1 MSKEYIKSAKG
12 LRGVLCRASFGN
24 MFLRVTNEDNTYT
37 DYDIFH
43 YDMNITIDD
52 DDAHIYKDEDGYY
65 IDYSPETLGE

>member
-12 LRGVLCRASFGN
+12 LKGVLCVSFGDI
-24 MFLRVTNEDNTYT
+24 FLRVTNEDNTYT
-37 DYDIFH
+37 DYGIFH
-43 YDMNITIDD
+43 YDMNVTIDD

>member
-12 LRGVLCRASFGN
+12 LKGVLCRYQGN

-43 YDMNITIDD
+43 YDMNVTIDD

>member
-12 LRGVLCRASFGN
+12 LKGVLCVSAGFT
-24 MFLRVTNEDNTYT
+24 FLRVNNEDNTYT

-52 DDAHIYKDEDGYY
+52 DDAHIYKDGDEYY